1 MGLMLATWWVG
12 PRSGQDTSRCPEERG
27 LMADGWGSVFA
38 LQATCPGAS
47 QHWCHLAGE

>member
-12 PRSGQDTSRCPEERG
+12 PRSGMDSRYPEVGG
-27 LMADGWGSVFA
+27 LMADGWGSAFS